1 MVKIKSKSGFS
12 EESRGRLILIL
23 SIGCAFLYVVFLQF
37 MSPSFYDP
45 DSYYHIAV
53 SDFIRHYGLRYPFDW
68 AQFSVFKTNFSDKDI
83 LPHIL
88 NLPFLFFTN
97 NLVLAGKYAFILY
110 AGLFFWAYVAI
121 LRKYLPYSLAAGFL
135 LLLFTSSSFTVY
147 FLQLRPFTI
156 ANILMIL
163 GIYFL
168 IRKIFIGV
176 FIVSLLY
183 TWSHISFL
191 TLIVFALVCEMLR
204 SRFEQEFFLKNIY
217 AATAGVV
224 VASLLHPNF
233 PNNLLSFYLNGILV
247 PLYSL
252 SGTNVEFGS
261 ELMALGSN
269 VILIANAALFA
280 GLNIVFWCSLGT
292 KRKLTLATAM
302 WFAALNMYLF
312 LGAFGNRHWYQA
324 NVLFF
329 IFFASWLNDYVQG
342 ANWGDF
348 LRRSRFVIIGYAIV
362 VLIFFAPATKQTKQ
376 FMDYSSEKNRNLEV
390 VGRWMSLVIPPGKT
404 IYHSYWSDSPYF
416 LCLNPKDKYIIVL
429 DPIYMLWPYPREY
442 ALVKE
447 LMLGKVA
454 KPEVAIN
461 KIFKAD
467 YGYVHKSEPLYRQV
481 VGSPQYFKIIYEDIE
496 GAVFEL
502 VKE

>member
-1 MVKIKSKSGFS
+1 MFT
-12 EESRGRLILIL
+12 ENNRGKLILIL
-23 SIGCAFLYVVFLQF
+23 SIGCAFLYVIFLQF

-45 DSYYHIAV
+45 DSYYHIVV

-68 AQFSVFKTNFSDKDI
+68 AQFSVFKTNFSDKDL

-88 NLPFLFFTN
+88 NLPFLFLTD
-97 NLVLAGKYAFILY
+97 NLVLAGKYAFVLY

-121 LRKYLPYSLAAGFL
+121 LRKYLPDSLAAGFL
-135 LLLFTSSSFTVY
+135 LLLFTSSSVTVY
-147 FLQLRPFTI
+147 FLQLRPFTL
-156 ANILMIL
+156 ANIFMIT

-168 IRKIFIGV
+168 IKKRAAGI
-176 FIVSLLY
+176 FIVSILY
-183 TWSHISFL
+183 TWSHISFI
-191 TLIVFALVCEMLR
+191 TIIIFALVCEFLR
-204 SRFEQEFFLKNIY
+204 SRFDREFFPKNIY

-224 VASLLHPNF
+224 VGSLLHPNF

-261 ELMALGSN
+261 ELMALNSN
-269 VILIANAALFA
+269 VILVANAALFL
-280 GLNIVFWCSLGT
+280 GLNIVFWCSLGM
-292 KRKLTLATAM
+292 KKKLTLSTAM

-312 LGAFGNRHWYQA
+312 LGAFGNRHWYQV
-324 NVLFF
+324 NVIFF
-329 IFFASWLNDYVQG
+329 IFFASWLNDYVRG
-342 ANWGDF
+342 EDWGGF
-348 LRRSRFVIIGYAIV
+348 LRRSSFVIIAYGIIV
-362 VLIFFAPATKQTKQ
+362 LFFFTLGTKQTKQ
-376 FMDYSSEKNRNLEV
+376 FMDYASEKNSRLEH
-390 VGRWMSLVIPPGKT
+390 VGRWMALVIPAGKT

-442 ALVKE
+442 ALLRE
-447 LMLGKVA
+447 LRMGEVE
-454 KPEVAIN
+454 KPEVAIS

-481 VGSPQYFKIIYEDIE
+481 LSSPQYFKIIYDDIE
-496 GAVFEL
+496 GVVFEL
-502 VKE
+502 VKG